1 MLERIRQIG
10 ERAVES
16 FARLPGAILGWGPV
30 RRARDAAGTQWDRL
44 MEIARRT
51 TAPAL
56 AAARGW
62 YDKREPRE
70 KLLLRMLGA
79 VAGALL
85 LWNFVYVPVSGLGG
99 DLSDR
104 IAARRQEL
112 TDVQAQMLR
121 YQLLRRDL
129 AATEKHT
136 VSSKDFSLFSVV
148 EQALTA
154 SIGHEKISS
163 ITPSERTLPGGFHQH
178 VVDLKLS
185 GLSLAQV
192 VNALYSVQTLS
203 TPVTVSSFHLRPS
216 APGARSYD
224 VDMTCAALGR
234 EAG

>member
-1 MLERIRQIG
+1 MLERILQIPQ
-10 ERAVES
+10 RAIES
-16 FARLPGAILGWGPV
+16 LARLLGAILGWGPV
-30 RRARDAAGTQWDRL
+30 RRARDATGAQWNRL
-44 MEIARRT
+44 MEIARRIA
-51 TAPAL
+51 APAL
-56 AAARGW
+56 ASARGW

-70 KLLLRMLGA
+70 KLLLRALGA
-79 VAGALL
+79 VAGALF
-85 LWNFVYVPVSGLGG
+85 LWNFVYVPISGLGG

-112 TDVQAQMLR
+112 TDVQALMLR
-121 YQLLRRDL
+121 YQRLRRDL

-154 SIGHEKISS
+154 SIGHAKISS